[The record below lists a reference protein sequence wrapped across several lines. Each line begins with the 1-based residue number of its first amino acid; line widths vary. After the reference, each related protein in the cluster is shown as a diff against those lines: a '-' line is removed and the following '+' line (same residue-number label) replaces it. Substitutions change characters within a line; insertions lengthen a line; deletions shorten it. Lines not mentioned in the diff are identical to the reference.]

1 VASTV
6 FDPECEELVGLTY
19 VSDTQPGYRRRKARS
34 GFRYLN
40 TRGGTITDEGIVARI
55 RKLAIPPA
63 WTDVWISPRPD
74 GHLQATGRDVKG
86 RKQYKYHPLWREI
99 RDGTKY
105 EHTIEFGEALPKIR
119 RQVERDLRRHGLPK
133 EKVVATAVSLL
144 DQSLIRVGNGE
155 YAKANNSFGLTTL
168 RKKHVGVN
176 GTSLRFEFVGKSGKL
191 QSVTVHNRRLARV
204 VKQCQEIRGQEL
216 FQYLDEG
223 GERQSID
230 SSDVN
235 AYLREATGKDF
246 TAKDF
251 RTWAG
256 TVLATHALA
265 EFEPFETETEAK
277 RNVVDAVK
285 CVAAQLGNT
294 PAICRSCYVHPDVF
308 ELYREG
314 DLSEALR
321 EARGVRRGLDAKEAS
336 VLRLLRRERRKAKG
350 RARTKAA

>member
-1 VASTV
+1 VANTQ
-6 FDPECEELVGLTY
+6 FDPECEDLAGLTY
-19 VSDTQPGYRRRKARS
+19 VTDTQPGYRRRKMRS

-40 TRGGTITDEGIVARI
+40 TRGAPITDEATFARI
-55 RKLAIPPA
+55 RRLAIPPA
-63 WTDVWISPRPD
+63 WTDVWICTRAD
-74 GHLQATGRDVKG
+74 GHLQATGRDAKG
-86 RKQYKYHPLWREI
+86 RKQYRYHPLWREI

-119 RQVERDLRRHGLPK
+119 RRVERDLRRHGLPK

-155 YAKANNSFGLTTL
+155 YAKNNQSYGLTTL

-191 QSVTVHNRRLARV
+191 HSVTVRNRRLAHV
-204 VKQCQEIRGQEL
+204 IKQCQEIRGQEL
-216 FQYLDEG
+216 FQYLDAN
-223 GERQSID
+223 GERQRID
-230 SSDVN
+230 SADVN
-235 AYLREATGKDF
+235 AYLREATSSDF

-265 EFEPFETETEAK
+265 EYEPFETETEAK

-285 CVAAQLGNT
+285 RVAAQLGNT
-294 PAICRSCYVHPDVF
+294 PAVCRSCYVHPDVF
-308 ELYREG
+308 DLYREG
-314 DLSEALR
+314 ELADALQV
-321 EARGVRRGLDAKEAS
+321 ARGSRKGLDAREAS
-336 VLRLLRRERRKAKG
+336 VLRLLRRERRRALTAK
-350 RARTKAA
+350 KAA